1 MRQDIF
7 SLALPAKMRQDI
19 FNVAREIL
27 KVRKV
32 GGTLVV
38 TLTQAVLEQISL
50 GEGDRVLI
58 EALPP
63 RRILISKEQTIVPA
77 TYRVELEL
85 GVLEAKKKAAD
96 SEITLQKARDQ
107 TIGGMLEASNV
118 LHPPVLFEL
127 EHKRDLLDAEIAQKR
142 LELFELGG
150 ASS

>member
-1 MRQDIF
+1 
-7 SLALPAKMRQDI
+7 
-19 FNVAREIL
+19 VAREIL

-63 RRILISKEQTIVPA
+63 RRILISKEQTMVPA

-85 GVLEAKKKAAD
+85 GVLEARKKAAD
-96 SEITLQKARDQ
+96 SEIALQKARDQ
-107 TIGGMLEASNV
+107 TMGGMLAASNV